1 MRFETIG
8 LLLAVGRFWSLL
20 STARGND
27 SYCDLLRLNHK
38 FSEDFDAENVI
49 NHVRRYHTGI

>member
-8 LLLAVGRFWSLL
+8 LLLAVGRFWSPLL
-20 STARGND
+20 NARAND

-49 NHVRRYHTGI
+49 NHVRRDHTGI